1 MAVEWGEGKK
11 KGKRGKKGCF
21 RLARGGD
28 FLKQLIGFVRGLVC
42 AFANGITLTK

>member
-1 MAVEWGEGKK
+1 MGGGEKRRETREKKAVLDWLEG
-11 KGKRGKKGCF
+11 
-21 RLARGGD
+21 GGGG